1 MHSSSLQAFLDI
13 PCNLVRACHEYP
25 KRNSLHDVRASDPQ
39 FARLAYGYIIVI
51 VIH

>member
-1 MHSSSLQAFLDI
+1 MHSLSLPAFLDI
-13 PCNLVRACHEYP
+13 PYKPCQFISRHRD
-25 KRNSLHDVRASDPQ
+25 RNSLHDVRASDPQ